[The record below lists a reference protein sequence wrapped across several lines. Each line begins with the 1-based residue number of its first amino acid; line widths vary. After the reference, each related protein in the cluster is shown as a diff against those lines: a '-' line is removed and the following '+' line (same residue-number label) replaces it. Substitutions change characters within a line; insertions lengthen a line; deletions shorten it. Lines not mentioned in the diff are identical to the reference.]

1 MDRCTD
7 RREMEEEN
15 VWPSPSCCSCLTP
28 LSVLSGSHSPVVLG
42 KVSGLL
48 SIIREPLS
56 NLQLLVGTM
65 EIT

>member
-1 MDRCTD
+1 MDRKKGD
-7 RREMEEEN
+7 GRGE
-15 VWPSPSCCSCLTP
+15 CLAQPFLLLLLAATA
-28 LSVLSGSHSPVVLG
+28 PVVLG

-65 EIT
+65 EIM